1 MINLNE
7 KKTSI
12 FSLYFSS
19 GLTLLGASTLEIILS
34 NLLWFRLSI
43 PLTLMVLIY
52 WNVATPRNTGFF
64 WTMFSGFILDL
75 YLGYFLGIHVIIF
88 LLASYLT
95 QRYFHR
101 FRALFRIQQSIIV
114 AAIIFIYQI
123 YFILISNY
131 FSISIFA
138 ELIVLIFISSFFWP
152 IIYGLLRYLRIK
164 LTYGK

>member
-19 GLTLLGASTLEIILS
+19 GLTLLGASILEIIFS

-52 WNVATPRNTGFF
+52 WNVATPKNTGFF
-64 WTMFSGFILDL
+64 WTMISGFILDL
-75 YLGYFLGIHVIIF
+75 YLGYFLGVHVIVF

-138 ELIVLIFISSFFWP
+138 ELIVLTFISSFFWP

>member
-1 MINLNE
+1 MNNLNE
-7 KKTSI
+7 KRMPI
-12 FSLYFSS
+12 FSLYLSS
-19 GLTLLGASTLEIILS
+19 GFTLLGFSILEIILS

-43 PLTLMVLIY
+43 PLTLMALIY

-75 YLGYFLGIHVIIF
+75 YLGYLLGIHVIVF
-88 LLASYLT
+88 LLASYFT

-114 AAIIFIYQI
+114 AGIILIYQS
-123 YFILISNY
+123 YFILISKY
-131 FSISIFA
+131 FSISIFF
-138 ELIVLIFISSFFWP
+138 EVMIITFVSSLFWP

>member
-1 MINLNE
+1 
-7 KKTSI
+7 
-12 FSLYFSS
+12 
-19 GLTLLGASTLEIILS
+19 
-34 NLLWFRLSI
+34 
-43 PLTLMVLIY
+43 MVLIY
-52 WNVATPRNTGFF
+52 WNVATPKNTGFF
-64 WTMFSGFILDL
+64 WTMISGFILDL
-75 YLGYFLGIHVIIF
+75 YLGYFLGVHVIVF

-131 FSISIFA
+131 FSTSIFA
-138 ELIVLIFISSFFWP
+138 ELIVLTFISSFFWP

>member
-19 GLTLLGASTLEIILS
+19 GLTLLGASILEIILS
-34 NLLWFRLSI
+34 SLLWFRLSI

-75 YLGYFLGIHVIIF
+75 YLGYFLGI
-88 LLASYLT
+88 L
-95 QRYFHR
+95 R
-101 FRALFRIQQSIIV
+101 FFIALFWDFFYLVVTKRSFIV
-114 AAIIFIYQI
+114 DTVCPNQIFIA
-123 YFILISNY
+123 S
-131 FSISIFA
+131 A
-138 ELIVLIFISSFFWP
+138 TPVLA
-152 IIYGLLRYLRIK
+152 
-164 LTYGK
+164 

>member
-1 MINLNE
+1 
-7 KKTSI
+7 
-12 FSLYFSS
+12 
-19 GLTLLGASTLEIILS
+19 LG
-34 NLLWFRLSI
+34 N
-43 PLTLMVLIY
+43 
-52 WNVATPRNTGFF
+52 
-64 WTMFSGFILDL
+64 
-75 YLGYFLGIHVIIF
+75 FLGIHDIIF

-114 AAIIFIYQI
+114 AGMIFTYQI

-131 FSISIFA
+131 FSTSIFA
-138 ELIVLIFISSFFWP
+138 ELIALTFISSFFWP

>member
-19 GLTLLGASTLEIILS
+19 GLTLLGASILEIIFS
-34 NLLWFRLSI
+34 SLLWFRLSI

-88 LLASYLT
+88 LFASYLT

-131 FSISIFA
+131 FSTSIFA
-138 ELIVLIFISSFFWP
+138 ELIVLTFISSFFWP

>member
-34 NLLWFRLSI
+34 SLLWFRLSI

-114 AAIIFIYQI
+114 AGMIFTYQI

-131 FSISIFA
+131 FSTSIFA
-138 ELIVLIFISSFFWP
+138 ELIALTFISSFFWP